1 MDNKT
6 KLVVVDDLKFSRT
19 LFVNSVKQV
28 PRLHLEKAFETCD
41 EALEY
46 LEGHDVDLVIMDI
59 MMRVGVDGL
68 VAARRIKEAKPYIKI
83 ILVTGTAE
91 SKWMNTARDIGVDS
105 FWYKEYSEEKLED
118 IILRTL
124 AGESVYP
131 DKVPDLPF
139 GDTMKSAL
147 TERELDVLRELTGG
161 YSNQE
166 IAERLD
172 ISINT
177 VRTHIINMINKTGY
191 ESRFDLALNAKA
203 LGVVVGSTKKGE

>member
-1 MDNKT
+1 MDNKI
-6 KLVVVDDLKFSRT
+6 KLIVVDDLKFSRT
-19 LFVNSVKQV
+19 LFINSVRLM
-28 PRLHLEKAFETCD
+28 PHLHLEKAFETCD

-46 LEGHDVDLVIMDI
+46 LEGHDVNLVIMDI
-59 MMRVGVDGL
+59 MMRTGVDGL
-68 VAARRIKEAKPYIKI
+68 VAARRIKEQKPYIKV

-91 SKWMNTARDIGVDS
+91 SKWMNEAKEIGAES

-118 IILRTL
+118 IIQRTL

-166 IAERLD
+166 IADRLE
-172 ISINT
+172 ISVNT
-177 VRTHIINMINKTGY
+177 VRTHITNMINKTGY

-203 LGVVVGSTKKGE
+203 LGAVVGSTKKGE

>member
-1 MDNKT
+1 MT
-6 KLVVVDDLKFSRT
+6 KQYRMIIVDDLRYSRKMFAT
-19 LFVNSVKQV
+19 VTDVNPHYK
-28 PRLHLEKAFETCD
+28 LELACETCD

-46 LEGHDVDLVIMDI
+46 VEATDVDLVIMDV

-68 VAARRIKEAKPYIKI
+68 AAAKRIKEAKPYIKI

-91 SKWMNTARDIGVDS
+91 SSWMDVAKEAGVES
-105 FWYKEYSEEKLED
+105 FWYKEYSEDKLDD
-118 IILRTL
+118 IIKRTL

-131 DKVPDLPF
+131 TKAPDLPF

-166 IAERLD
+166 IAERLG

-177 VRTHIINMINKTGY
+177 VRTHITSMVNKTGY

-203 LGVVVGSTKKGE
+203 LGVVVGNTKKGE

>member
-1 MDNKT
+1 MDNKI
-6 KLVVVDDLKFSRT
+6 KLIIVDDLKFSRT
-19 LFVNSVKQV
+19 LFVNSVKV
-28 PRLHLEKAFETCD
+28 MPRIHLDKAFETCD

-68 VAARRIKEAKPYIKI
+68 VAAAKIKQTKPYIKV

-91 SKWMNTARDIGVDS
+91 SKWMETAKELGVDS
-105 FWYKEYSEEKLED
+105 FWYKEYSEEKLEE
-118 IILRTL
+118 IIYRTL

-166 IAERLD
+166 IADRLD

>member
-6 KLVVVDDLKFSRT
+6 RLIVVDDLKFSRM
-19 LFVNSVKQV
+19 LFVNSIKQV
-28 PRLHLEKAFETCD
+28 PRLHLEKAFETCE

-46 LEGHDVDLVIMDI
+46 LEGHDVDLVILDI

-68 VAARRIKEAKPYIKI
+68 AAAARIKETKPYIQI

-91 SKWMNTARDIGVDS
+91 SKWMQMAKEIGVDS

-118 IILRTL
+118 IILRTIS
-124 AGESVYP
+124 GESVYP

-139 GDTMKSAL
+139 GDTTKSAL
-147 TERELDVLRELTGG
+147 TERELDVLRALTGG

-172 ISINT
+172 ISVNT

-203 LGVVVGSTKKGE
+203 LGVVVGNTKKGE